1 MENMNLEEKYAFEYI
16 IDTLNSSRI
25 KSVEPEDARYHHNT
39 SYEKT
44 PSIITNGILSEERL
58 AKLQKREISESK
70 IRISEDPCYACGIK
84 SVSLSAKV
92 DDLRRDEWEYKSD
105 SPYETDILI
114 ARNIKAGRHTINYGN
129 EFLVMGGVE
138 NTSFRGIDIRI
149 LKQIEKI
156 NDELYNFRTRDKAIS
171 DLIRDYNQ
179 LKLIA
184 KALIDAKLDIPLRE
198 MSNENMTLDINK
210 IAKGP
215 ELKLVIK

>member
-16 IDTLNSSRI
+16 LDTLNSAKI
-25 KSVEPEDARYHHNT
+25 KSVEPEDARFHHNT

-58 AKLQKREISESK
+58 ANLQKREISESK
-70 IRISEDPCYACGIK
+70 KRIAEDPCYACGLN

-92 DDLRRDEWEYKSD
+92 DDLRRNEWEYKSD
-105 SPYETDILI
+105 SPYDVDILI
-114 ARNIKAGRHTINYGN
+114 ERNIKAGRHTINYGN

-156 NDELYNFRTRDKAIS
+156 NDELYNFRTRDKAIQ

-198 MSNENMTLDINK
+198 MSNENMTLDIDK

>member
-16 IDTLNSSRI
+16 IDTLNSSKI
-25 KSVEPEDARYHHNT
+25 KSVEPEDAWYHHNST
-39 SYEKT
+39 YEKT
-44 PSIITNGILSEERL
+44 PSIITSGILSEERL
-58 AKLQKREISESK
+58 AKLQKREIFESK
-70 IRISEDPCYACGIK
+70 RRIAGDPSYACGLN

-92 DDLRRDEWEYKSD
+92 DDLRRNEWEYKSD
-105 SPYETDILI
+105 SPYDVDILI
-114 ARNIKAGRHTINYGN
+114 ERNIKAGRHTINYGN

-156 NDELYNFRTRDKAIS
+156 NNELYNYRSRDKAIS

-184 KALIDAKLDIPLRE
+184 KALIDVNLDIPLRE

-210 IAKGP
+210 IAEGP